1 MSRQV
6 VSFLYTLK
14 NKEGEILDQSNP
26 SNPITYLE
34 GSGMIIEGLESALAK
49 MAVGEKGQVEV
60 RPEHGYGFRDES
72 QIDEV
77 SMSKLPVDEVNVGDY
92 FQTGPEQNSPIVRV
106 IKVDGDTVTLDANH
120 PLAGVDL
127 YFDAEVV
134 EKRDAT
140 EEELSHG
147 HPHMAGGCCGG
158 SGQSEGGCCSSDDAH
173 EAEGSGCCGGGE
185 AKADESNGGGCGC
198 SH

>member
-14 NKEGEILDQSNP
+14 NKEGEVLDQSNP
-26 SNPITYLE
+26 DSPITYLE
-34 GSGMIIEGLESALAK
+34 GGGMIIEGLEAALAK
-49 MAVGEKGQVEV
+49 MEVGEQGKVEV

-72 QIDEV
+72 QIDVV
-77 SMSKLPVDEVNVGDY
+77 SREKLPVDEVNVGDY
-92 FQTGPEQNSPIVRV
+92 FQTGPDQSAAIVRV
-106 IKVDGDTVTLDANH
+106 IKVEGDDITLDANH

-127 YFDAEVV
+127 FFDAQVV

-147 HPHMAGGCCGG
+147 HPHT
-158 SGQSEGGCCSSDDAH
+158 
-173 EAEGSGCCGGGE
+173 EASGCCGGGGN
-185 AKADESNGGGCGC
+185 SGGCGC
-198 SH
+198 A